1 VKTNARFADDA
12 RIREKR
18 QGEEKQTVFFLLL
31 GDSETLKFFVADSP
45 EDSRII
51 FCFTDDDRILVSHG
65 FVNGI

>member
-31 GDSETLKFFVADSP
+31 GDSETLKLFVADSP
-45 EDSRII
+45 EDS
-51 FCFTDDDRILVSHG
+51 
-65 FVNGI
+65 